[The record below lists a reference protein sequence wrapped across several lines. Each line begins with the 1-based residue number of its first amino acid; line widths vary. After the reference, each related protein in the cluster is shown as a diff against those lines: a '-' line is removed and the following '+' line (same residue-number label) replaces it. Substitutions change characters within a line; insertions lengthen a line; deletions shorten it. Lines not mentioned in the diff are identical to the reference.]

1 MVSVVDLVLAAE
13 ADLVVLAAAHLAAAE
28 QEGAGSFL
36 IKNNFNT
43 GSLYFRLL
51 FFSAVLNNA

>member
-51 FFSAVLNNA
+51 FFLLF